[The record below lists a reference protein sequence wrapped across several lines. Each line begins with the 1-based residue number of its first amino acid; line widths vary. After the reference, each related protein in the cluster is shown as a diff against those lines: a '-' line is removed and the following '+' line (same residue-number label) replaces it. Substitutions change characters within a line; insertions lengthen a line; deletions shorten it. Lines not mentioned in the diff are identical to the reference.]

1 MSSTKANANN
11 HKQDRLRVLIADD
24 VQVTRRSTRLMM
36 SLIPEL
42 EVVAI
47 AHNGRQAVEM
57 ARKHHPDIAL
67 MDVKMPEMDGLQATQ
82 AMLKSNP
89 DLACIILSAERD
101 SHTLRQAITAGA
113 RDYLIKPFTSE
124 QLVQTLGRIIE
135 QIKANKQRYNQ
146 TDRLKQ
152 ERDSYLTELA
162 SEYIKARRT
171 DDKAMEVFENL
182 AENPECDIRWLR
194 HLAIIYVIREKWGKL
209 RHLAER
215 LEMQG
220 KAAALPTQAA

>member
-1 MSSTKANANN
+1 MSNANANN
-11 HKQDRLRVLIADD
+11 QSDRLRVLIADD

-36 SLIPEL
+36 SLIPNL

-57 ARKHHPDIAL
+57 ARKHLPDIAL

-82 AMLKSNP
+82 AILKHNP
-89 DLACIILSAERD
+89 DIACIILSAERD

-113 RDYLIKPFTSE
+113 RGYLIKPFTSE
-124 QLVQTLGRIIE
+124 QLVQTLNRIIE
-135 QIKANKQRYNQ
+135 QIKVNKARYGQ
-146 TDRLKQ
+146 TDRLKK

-171 DDKAMEVFENL
+171 DDKAMEVFESL
-182 AENPECDIRWLR
+182 AENPDCEMRWLR
-194 HLAIIYVIREKWGKL
+194 HLAIIYVLREQWGKL
-209 RHLAER
+209 KILADR
-215 LEMQG
+215 LDKQ
-220 KAAALPTQAA
+220 KKPSNIPAQATN